1 MVQCCV
7 DTNIIRHEKD
17 NIIKYNMTVED
28 KIQLL
33 GFQDITTPRQKKN
46 GTKIFKLPIKMYGRY
61 IKVGSF
67 KSGYVRRLEC
77 IGYRSESSY
86 QLNKRVESEPDYYKI
101 ERNGKTLYR
110 KFTTK
115 TCELIPNEQDRLE
128 YLITYCL
135 KNYYIGH
142 ANKIARS
149 SNEYVPKW
157 VYDEVRKK
165 PEVKVIINGH
175 RYNIT

>member
-1 MVQCCV
+1 
-7 DTNIIRHEKD
+7 
-17 NIIKYNMTVED
+17 MTIED

-33 GFQDITTPRQKKN
+33 GIQDITTLRQKKN
-46 GTKIFKLPIKMYGRY
+46 GTRIFQLPIKMYGKY

-86 QLNKRVESEPDYYKI
+86 QLNKRVESEPEYYKI
-101 ERNGKTLYR
+101 ERNGETLYR
-110 KFTTK
+110 KFTTR
-115 TCELIPNEQDRLE
+115 TCELIPDEVDRLE

-149 SNEYVPKW
+149 SDEYVPKW
-157 VYDEVRKK
+157 VYDKAREE